1 MLSIQTGHPHRLVG
15 VSGLINGIVDRAVQT
30 TLPGSVERIQ
40 SAKNKD
46 SRMDNKARNFVIV
59 QIISGLINLVIMSL
73 GWALVGTTFGGTV
86 SAVFCAV
93 ITPGMWLFPVGALCG
108 FVGVLPMIPRPL
120 ASNPD
125 GFSTSRPLIAF
136 PRAVSERLC
145 LQPGS
150 CIVGVDGRP
159 PVVMRVRRRRIR
171 PPKRKQIGRH

>member
-73 GWALVGTTFGGTV
+73 GWAL
-86 SAVFCAV
+86 
-93 ITPGMWLFPVGALCG
+93 
-108 FVGVLPMIPRPL
+108 
-120 ASNPD
+120 
-125 GFSTSRPLIAF
+125 
-136 PRAVSERLC
+136 
-145 LQPGS
+145 
-150 CIVGVDGRP
+150 
-159 PVVMRVRRRRIR
+159 
-171 PPKRKQIGRH
+171 